1 MKSRIPLNGIPAWIR
16 RKIRQFFYSTQR
28 KIILAVTLMVSVLI
42 VGTFAVINQIIKQDR
57 YESLSERYTYLN
69 DKILSSFDT
78 MKNQLDELTGQFIL
92 NDYVQKTL
100 TKQTMTASD
109 LEMMEKTLSYYNK
122 SFLDYYLV
130 IDNEG
135 KCYSQR
141 SVSLEIDKF
150 KNSVI
155 YKSLG
160 DDYSRTKIIWAR
172 DVVFGTSEM
181 SFFAV
186 RYIRNMN
193 TNCEPGVLILKLND
207 NILSDVRDSIVD
219 DSLAYF
225 ILDSN
230 REVCFSRL
238 PDGEEWDPD
247 DAEDRSMLWEKVFNE
262 DGTVSEGSLS
272 TGIVSARYDESTE
285 FTIITYAPREVTITI
300 IHRIQSYMLVV
311 FLLAYFLA
319 VVATV
324 IFSRNL
330 TRPIRYVSDKMSSF
344 DETRLDDRI
353 ELKTNTEMD
362 QIGNAYNKMVVQVK
376 NLMEDV
382 KQKES
387 DLRESELDSLMYQ
400 IRPHFLY
407 NTLDTIYMLA
417 RIQKEETIMK
427 MIQSL
432 SRFLRINLS
441 NGNEK
446 IEVQK
451 ELEHVSSYL
460 EIQKIRNADLFT
472 YEIWMDENVAEA
484 MVMKMILQPVAENCI
499 KYGFRNIDEGG
510 KIVISACQ
518 EENYLVFTVMNNGDS
533 IELSAMEKLNQL
545 EKVSLEE
552 IDHVV
557 QQKQGGYGI
566 CNVVKRLRMR
576 YNGDIRFYY
585 EQGFQGK
592 LDECPCSNRQLQGN
606 KEACCSEEACVLD
619 KSGAFCDMWISGTK
633 CIIKIPFDNE
643 CAEILGGGVK

>member
-1 MKSRIPLNGIPAWIR
+1 MKTRISIKRIPVWIR
-16 RKIRQFFYSTQR
+16 QKIRQFFHSTQR

-42 VGTFAVINQIIKQDR
+42 VGTFAVVNQIFKQDR
-57 YESLSERYTYLN
+57 YETLSERYSYLN

-78 MKNQLDELTGQFIL
+78 MKDQLDELTGQFIL
-92 NDYVQKTL
+92 NDYVQKSL

-135 KCYSQR
+135 HCYSQR

-160 DDYSRTKIIWAR
+160 EDYSRTKIIWAR
-172 DVVFGTSEM
+172 DVVFGTNEM

-186 RYIRNMN
+186 RYIRNLN
-193 TNCEPGVLILKLND
+193 TNCDPGVLILKLND
-207 NILSDVRDSIVD
+207 NILADVRDSIVD

-225 ILDSN
+225 ILDGN

-238 PDGEEWDPD
+238 PDGEKWDPD
-247 DAEDRSMLWEKVFNE
+247 NYEDRVMLWEKIYDEN
-262 DGTVSEGSLS
+262 GTIKSGNLS
-272 TGIVSARYDESTE
+272 TGIVSARYDESTQ
-285 FTIITYAPREVTITI
+285 FTIITYAPREVTISI
-300 IHRIQSYMLVV
+300 VHRIQSSMLVV
-311 FLLAYFLA
+311 FLLGYILA
-319 VVATV
+319 VAATV

-330 TRPIRYVSDKMSSF
+330 TKPIRYVSEKMSSF

-353 ELKTNTEMD
+353 ELNTNTEMD

-417 RIQKEETIMK
+417 RIQKEETIMN

-472 YEIWMDENVAEA
+472 YEIQMDESVAGA

-510 KIVISACQ
+510 KIVISACK
-518 EENYLVFTVMNNGDS
+518 EEDYLVFTVANNGDS
-533 IELSAMEKLNQL
+533 IELSALEKLNKL
-545 EKVSLEE
+545 EYVSLEE

-576 YNGDIRFYY
+576 YDGDIRFYY

-592 LDECPCSNRQLQGN
+592 LDECPCTNGQLQER
-606 KEACCSEEACVLD
+606 EASCCSEEVCALD
-619 KSGAFCDMWISGTK
+619 KNGTYCDMWISGTK

-643 CAEILGGGVK
+643 CAKILGGG